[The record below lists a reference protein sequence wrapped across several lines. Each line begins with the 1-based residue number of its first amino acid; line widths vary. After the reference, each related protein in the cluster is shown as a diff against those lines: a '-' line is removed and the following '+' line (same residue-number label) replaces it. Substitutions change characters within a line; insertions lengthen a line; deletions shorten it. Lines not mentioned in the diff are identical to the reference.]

1 MLCFSIFALLLTK
14 SLNFTKGKYL
24 LMSVFEQSVVNVIF
38 VTYYVE
44 LFDVLTIKVL
54 YS

>member
-1 MLCFSIFALLLTK
+1 MLCFSIFALLITK
-14 SLNFTKGKYL
+14 YLNFTKGKYL

-38 VTYYVE
+38 VTYVE
-44 LFDVLTIKVL
+44 LFDMLTIKVC

>member
-1 MLCFSIFALLLTK
+1 
-14 SLNFTKGKYL
+14 
-24 LMSVFEQSVVNVIF
+24 MSVFEQSVVNVIF

-54 YS
+54 YSWKEKAQISQFKN